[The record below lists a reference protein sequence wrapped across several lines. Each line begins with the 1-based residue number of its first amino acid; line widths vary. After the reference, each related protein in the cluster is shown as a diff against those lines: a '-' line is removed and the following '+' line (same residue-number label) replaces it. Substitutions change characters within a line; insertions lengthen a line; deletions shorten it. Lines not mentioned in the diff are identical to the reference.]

1 MYARVVLA
9 DQSREVVWSQV
20 VCRARPKR
28 GDSQPLRTGGQMLGR
43 AGTRLAAAGFS
54 GTFIEIRLPSP
65 YSRRF

>member
-1 MYARVVLA
+1 MYTRVVLA

-28 GDSQPLRTGGQMLGR
+28 GDSLPLRIGGQMLGR

-54 GTFIEIRLPSP
+54 GTFIEIHLPSP